1 MRQVCVDACTHRA
14 CRHIALSLTVCLWVS
29 GCAIDDLSQRTRDY
43 TRGQHQASRQTVAR
57 FEQHVAQAAQID
69 RSQTRVAKPWVS
81 GKAVPLAREFD
92 LPTALRTDVKTTLIF
107 KHKAKSLSEVASRIA
122 QATQI
127 PVRVSPEAQLPA
139 AQFSPRLG
147 LGQTT
152 TPAAVTAVHRLP
164 VGTQPLSHIL
174 DHVAATYQVQWEF
187 DGKAIEFY
195 RTRTRVFDVRALS
208 VSAKAAM
215 RLGKSSGQSS
225 QGFDSAAQTEL
236 TLSDQSVM
244 QDVAK
249 QLEPFLT
256 QAAVVAAQPGSL
268 SSVVITD
275 TPRALDAVEQ
285 YLERLNRRLSR
296 RVRLVFEQVTVTR
309 DQRHEQG
316 IDWQLALAAELGGL
330 DVSGGSSLGTTP
342 TMASISGPGMLPGLN
357 TGLVLKAVSRYA
369 DVVRHTT
376 VPVMTLNRRPVT
388 HAVRSTFTYV
398 DQVKSVS
405 TASDDKKQSSTL
417 PGIAVNQKR
426 ETVGAFLTL
435 VPDVQDDGQVLL
447 SVAFDNTVAMP
458 LKTLTFGSAKNR
470 MQVQQLDLRG
480 NGTVQQVVVY
490 PGRPTLVAG
499 FEHQTN
505 EVNQTRRAPHAPK
518 LFGGDDE
525 VTRQSTMTLI
535 FVTAQVQDGG

>member
-1 MRQVCVDACTHRA
+1 MR
-14 CRHIALSLTVCLWVS
+14 SLISRPVTGRLGSVLLCLAVS
-29 GCAIDDLSQRTRDY
+29 GCAIDQLSRQTRDY
-43 TRGQHQASRQTVAR
+43 TRGQRQASHQTVSR
-57 FEQHVAQAAQID
+57 FEQRVASASEIDRAQAH
-69 RSQTRVAKPWVS
+69 VGKPWVS

-92 LPTALRTDVKTTLIF
+92 LPLALRANVKTTLIF
-107 KHKAKSLSEVASRIA
+107 KHKATSLAQVASRIA

-127 PVRVSPEAQLPA
+127 PVRVSPEAQLPVG
-139 AQFSPRLG
+139 QFAPRLA
-147 LGQTT
+147 TT
-152 TPAAVTAVHRLP
+152 ATVVPPAMTVVHRLP
-164 VGTQPLSHIL
+164 AGTQPLTRIL
-174 DHVAATYQVQWEF
+174 DHVAATHQVDWVF
-187 DGKAIEFY
+187 DGKAIEFF
-195 RTRTRVFDVRALS
+195 RTRTRVFDIRALS

-215 RLGKSSGQSS
+215 RLGKSSSQSNH
-225 QGFDSAAQTEL
+225 GFDSAAQTEL
-236 TLSDQSVM
+236 TLSDQSVV

-275 TPRALDAVEQ
+275 TPRALDAVEH
-285 YLERLNRRLSR
+285 YLDRLNRRLSR
-296 RVRLVFEQVTVTR
+296 RIRLVFEQVTVTR

-316 IDWQLALAAELGGL
+316 IDWQLAIASELGGL
-330 DVSGGSSLGTTP
+330 DVSGGSNLSTTP
-342 TMASISGPGMLPGLN
+342 TLARINGPGVVPGL
-357 TGLVLKAVSRYA
+357 TAGLVLKAVSRYA

-405 TASDDKKQSSTL
+405 TTSSDKKNSNAL

-458 LKTLTFGSAKNR
+458 LKTLTFGSAQNR

-480 NGTVQQVVVY
+480 NGTVQQVAVY

-518 LFGGDDE
+518 VLGGGDE
-525 VTRQSTMTLI
+525 VNRQSTMTLI
-535 FVTAQVQDGG
+535 FVTVQVQEGG

>member
-1 MRQVCVDACTHRA
+1 MKTLKPVFY
-14 CRHIALSLTVCLWVS
+14 LSLCLMLS
-29 GCAIDDLSQRTRDY
+29 ACAIDQLSQQTRDY
-43 TRGQHQASRQTVAR
+43 TRRKHQANQQAVSR
-57 FEQHVAQAAQID
+57 FEQDVAKSGAVD
-69 RSQTRVAKPWVS
+69 RAQTRVAKPWVS

-92 LPTALRTDVKTTLIF
+92 LPPALRANLKTTLIF
-107 KHKAKSLSEVASRIA
+107 KHKAKSLAQVASRIA

-127 PVRVSPEAQLPA
+127 PVRVSPDARMPIDYFAPRMGATAAAMPA
-139 AQFSPRLG
+139 YE
-147 LGQTT
+147 T
-152 TPAAVTAVHRLP
+152 VVHSLP
-164 VGTQPLSHIL
+164 VGTQPLTKIL
-174 DHVAATYQVQWEF
+174 DHVAATHQVNWAF
-187 DGKAIEFY
+187 DGKSIEFF
-195 RTRTRVFDVRALS
+195 RTRTRVFDIRALS
-208 VSAKAAM
+208 VSAKANM
-215 RLGKSSGQSS
+215 RLGKSSSQGN

-236 TLSDQSVM
+236 TLSDQTVM

-256 QAAVVAAQPGSL
+256 RAAVVAAQPGSL

-275 TPRALDAVEQ
+275 TPRALDAVEH
-285 YLERLNRRLSR
+285 YLDRLNRRLSR

-309 DQRHEQG
+309 DQHHEQG
-316 IDWQLALAAELGGL
+316 IDWQLAIASELGGL
-330 DVSGGSSLGTTP
+330 DVSGGSSSGTTP
-342 TMASISGPGMLPGLN
+342 TLANLNGPALLPGLN

-398 DQVKSVS
+398 DQVKSVNTVS
-405 TASDDKKQSSTL
+405 SDKAQQNAL

-458 LKTLTFGSAKNR
+458 LKTMTFGSAQNR
-470 MQVQQLDLRG
+470 LQIQQLDLRG

-518 LFGGDDE
+518 LVGGDDE
-525 VTRQSTMTLI
+525 VNRQSTMTLI
-535 FVTAQVQDGG
+535 FVTAQVQEGG